1 MTMAHH
7 SRDKKPAGMLALS
20 VLNGLVDNP
29 DSQVSK
35 RKSQIHLGLSPG
47 TLSNIKQGLEA
58 QLLPQLNKYYPPLG
72 AILLGWEDLRL
83 SVNTGL
89 LIADTPS
96 VHVDIV
102 GQFFVFSPVVGCVL
116 PGKVN
121 KKSAG
126 HIGCLVHQTF
136 NVSLI
141 CDNTKGVKIGD
152 IIMIEVTKLFWGHRS
167 LPVIQGRLISDGE
180 SVSKDD
186 HLEDYDSGIDST
198 INGATSSNGDIEL
211 EESTKND
218 QSQEKANKKGKK
230 RKREEDKDEVNPNL
244 DESNNESVSVEN
256 SPKKKGKKRKREEE
270 ISNLDASN
278 VTNDDSVNSPA
289 KKKKKKKKK
298 DSSD

>member
-1 MTMAHH
+1 MAHH
-7 SRDKKPAGMLALS
+7 SRDRKPAGMLALS

-29 DSQVSK
+29 DNQVTK
-35 RKSQIHLGLSPG
+35 RKSKIHMGLSPG
-47 TLSNIKQGLEA
+47 TLSNIKEGLEA

-72 AILLGWEDLRL
+72 AILLGWDDLRL

-102 GQFFVFSPVVGCVL
+102 GQFFVFSPQVGCVL
-116 PGKVN
+116 PGVVN

-126 HIGCLVHQTF
+126 HIGCLVHETF
-136 NVSLI
+136 NVSLMS
-141 CDNTKGVKIGD
+141 DNTQGVRIGD

-167 LPVIQGRLISDGE
+167 LPVIQGKLQSDGD
-180 SVSKDD
+180 SVRKDD
-186 HLEDYDSGIDST
+186 HLEGYDSGIDST
-198 INGATSSNGDIEL
+198 INGATSSNGDIEN
-211 EESTKND
+211 EESTKAYKCE
-218 QSQEKANKKGKK
+218 EKANKKGKK
-230 RKREEDKDEVNPNL
+230 RKREEVTSNPNL
-244 DESNNESVSVEN
+244 DLDASNIESEN

-270 ISNLDASN
+270 ILNLDTSN
-278 VTNDDSVNSPA
+278 ATNDDSVNSPD